1 MVLHVRPMGVATYEG
16 VAYRLTAPYSI
27 DRGMSMKC
35 QVDFRN
41 VRAQYNDIAMD
52 IEKQAGHLDDIS
64 NR

>member
-1 MVLHVRPMGVATYEG
+1 
-16 VAYRLTAPYSI
+16 
-27 DRGMSMKC
+27 MKT
-35 QVDFRN
+35 QVDFPN